1 MRCAA
6 QLRRVKAMRHVDCGS
21 GLWPRTTTS
30 AAPEIAGGGC
40 SHHIKRGPSPG
51 FGMSTAAE
59 RLSLEH
65 FTVHYAH
72 AERPALSDI
81 SLSLRAG
88 ACLGVVGE
96 SGSGKS
102 TLALALIGL
111 LPVSARQT
119 GSLRC
124 KGARVA
130 FDDARAWRALRGR
143 HIGYVFQDAAAS
155 LHPLRSVYAQLH
167 EMLRDDA
174 RVLAALRE
182 VGLATDTHFLRRL
195 PHQLSGGQ
203 RQRLMI
209 ALALAL
215 APPILICDEPTS
227 ALDSLANAGIL
238 VLLRR
243 LKRDRGLALL
253 FVSHDL
259 DAVAAIADEL
269 LVLRAGICEA
279 QGATASVLASD
290 QAYVS
295 ALRNCRPRLRGN
307 PQRLGVADA
316 TLLPRPAAG
325 PVVIAVTH
333 LHARY
338 QDRVALSD
346 LTFVVRR
353 GQTLGVIGASG
364 SGKST
369 LARVLL
375 ALQVSVAERMQVAG
389 ADPRRL
395 RGVALK
401 RWRRRVQIVFQDP
414 GTALDPQ
421 QRVGEVIG
429 EALDLHRLVAS
440 TSARTARITQL
451 LADVRLSSELIDRYP
466 HQLSGGQKQR
476 VAIARALATD
486 PEILICDEAVSALD
500 VSVQAEVLNLLAD
513 LRDLRQLSLI
523 FIGHDLAAMSFIA
536 DQLLVIDQ
544 GHIVE
549 AGATADVLG
558 NPQHAVTRA
567 LIAALPARLLA

>member
-1 MRCAA
+1 M
-6 QLRRVKAMRHVDCGS
+6 
-21 GLWPRTTTS
+21 S
-30 AAPEIAGGGC
+30 AAIA
-40 SHHIKRGPSPG
+40 
-51 FGMSTAAE
+51 

-65 FTVHYAH
+65 FTVQYLH

-81 SLSLRAG
+81 SFGLRAG

-111 LPVSARQT
+111 LPGSARQT
-119 GSLRC
+119 GSLHC
-124 KGARVA
+124 EGGRVA
-130 FDDARAWRALRGR
+130 FKDVRAWRALRGH

-174 RVLAALRE
+174 RVLAALHE
-182 VGLATDTHFLRRL
+182 VGLATDRNFLRRQ

-215 APPILICDEPTS
+215 APPILICDEPSS
-227 ALDSLANAGIL
+227 ALDALASAAIL
-238 VLLRR
+238 DLLQR
-243 LKRDRGLALL
+243 LKLERGLALL

-269 LVLRAGICEA
+269 LVLRAGICEL

-295 ALRNCRPRLRGN
+295 ELRNSRPRLRGN
-307 PQRLGVADA
+307 PQRLGAGDA
-316 TLLPRPAAG
+316 TPLPRPAAG
-325 PVVIAVTH
+325 PVVIEVAK
-333 LHARY
+333 LQARY
-338 QDRVALSD
+338 QDRLALSD
-346 LTFVVRR
+346 LAFVLRR
-353 GQTLGVIGASG
+353 GQTLGVMGASG

-375 ALQVSVAERMQVAG
+375 ALQAPAQGRMQVAG
-389 ADPRRL
+389 ADPRQL
-395 RGVALK
+395 RGRALK
-401 RWRRRVQIVFQDP
+401 QWRRRVQIVFQDP

-421 QRVGEVIG
+421 QRVGEAIG

-440 TSARTARITQL
+440 ASERTARITQL

-486 PEILICDEAVSALD
+486 PEVLICDEAVSALD

-513 LRDLRQLSLI
+513 LRDQRQLSLI
-523 FIGHDLAAMSFIA
+523 FIGHDLAAMSFIS
-536 DQLLVIDQ
+536 DQLLVLDQ
-544 GHIVE
+544 GRIVE

-558 NPQHAVTRA
+558 DPQHAVTRA
-567 LIAALPARLLA
+567 LIAALPPRLRAST